1 MTKYCLEF
9 CTRKDKSAWCRRIER
24 EILGGFNQV
33 YLGVFGCYQ
42 PGEDTICL
50 GREMAVNARM
60 HNEEDETIRLLT
72 DVICHEEDHRA
83 IYEVTDSKK
92 ATLKFDYLFRPPFN
106 FRENRQYFRRGDV
119 DIFGKLTSWGKMVEK
134 KSDYKLAQ
142 ENLKVLVK

>member
-9 CTRKDKSAWCRRIER
+9 CTRKDKSAWCKRIKR
-24 EILGGFNQV
+24 ELTGGFNPV
-33 YLGVFGCYQ
+33 FLGVFGCYQ

-60 HNEEDETIRLLT
+60 HNEEDETIRLLI

-83 IYEVTDSKK
+83 IYEATGSKK
-92 ATLKFDYLFRPPFN
+92 ATLKFDYLFTGLFN
-106 FRENRQYFRRGDV
+106 FKENRQYFRRGDI
-119 DIFGKLTSWGKMVEK
+119 DIFGELTSWGKMVEK
-134 KSDYKLAQ
+134 KLDDKFAQ